1 MTQEKNLPRARLP
14 RGSKGNARVAVP
26 LTEEERAD
34 LEKISI
40 KESRTAANMARLI
53 YLRGLEVIKS
63 ELTTSLGN

>member
-14 RGSKGNARVAVP
+14 RGSKGNARIAVP
-26 LTEEERAD
+26 LTEGERAD

-63 ELTTSLGN
+63 ELTSSPGN

>member
-14 RGSKGNARVAVP
+14 RGSKGSARVSVP

-34 LEKISI
+34 LEMISI

-63 ELTTSLGN
+63 ELTISLGK